1 MKEYLKINNL
11 FTFDEKYRTI
21 KGMSDTYNALKNL
34 VWEGTEKVDGT
45 NIRVHWDGHEI
56 SYAGRT
62 DKAQIPTEL
71 QNALDF
77 IFANKEMEYVFEQM
91 FGEKTVT
98 LYGEGYGPKIQN
110 GGTYSDETKF
120 ILFDVEIDDFY
131 LSRDNVN
138 QIANKLGLDRVPVIF
153 SGTLDEAIEYVKKH
167 PMSTLGNHTHEME
180 GLVLQPLGIVL
191 YDNKKKPLKCKCKY
205 RDIEKWILK
214 SKDKSE

>member
-21 KGMSDTYNALKNL
+21 KGMSDTYKTLKNL
-34 VWEGTEKVDGT
+34 IWEGTEKVDGT

-71 QNALDF
+71 QNALDL

-131 LSRDNVN
+131 LSRENVN
-138 QIANKLGLDRVPVIF
+138 QIADKLGIDKVPVVF
-153 SGTLDEAIEYVKKH
+153 YGTLDAAIEYVKEH
-167 PMSTLGNHTHEME
+167 HMSTLGNHNHEME
-180 GLVLQPLGIVL
+180 GLVLQPFGLVL

-205 RDIEKWILK
+205 RDIEKWINK
-214 SKDKSE
+214 ENE